1 MNAIRAWYREP
12 LVWLIITCPLIAVIA
27 GFFTLYLA
35 IKSKDGLVVDDYYQK
50 GKEINMSL
58 ARDRSAAQHG
68 LRAGVQLDAA
78 KQLVVVH
85 LTIANGQSL
94 PDMLSIRWLHATR
107 AGFDRTQ
114 MLSRAPDGSYRS
126 AFPELAPGHWY
137 VQIEAQDWRLQGSM
151 RIPGDVRLELTPSPI
166 ATLPAKQHHAL
177 AP

>member
-1 MNAIRAWYREP
+1 MNAIRVWYREP
-12 LVWLIITCPLIAVIA
+12 LVWLIISFPLIAVIA

-78 KQLVVVH
+78 KQQVVVQ

-114 MLSRAPDGSYRS
+114 MLSRSPDGSYRS

-137 VQIEAQDWRLQGSM
+137 VQIEAQDWRLQGSLH
-151 RIPGDVRLELTPSPI
+151 IPGDVRLELVPSPT
-166 ATLPAKQHHAL
+166 AAVPAK
-177 AP
+177 

>member
-12 LVWLIITCPLIAVIA
+12 LVWLIISFPLIAVIA

-35 IKSKDGLVVDDYYQK
+35 IISKDGLVVDDYYQK

-78 KQLVVVH
+78 KQQVVVQ
-85 LTIANGQSL
+85 LTIANGQPL

-114 MLSRAPDGSYRS
+114 MLSRSPDGSYRS

-137 VQIEAQDWRLQGSM
+137 VQIEAQDWRLQGSL
-151 RIPGDVRLELTPSPI
+151 RVPGDVRLELVPSPT
-166 ATLPAKQHHAL
+166 AALPAK
-177 AP
+177 